1 MKIKLPIVILGIV
14 IGIFFFGQNIPV
26 EVVSFFYTISTVVKD
41 IISIFIPVVV
51 FTFIAYLLAD
61 LQDGTIFFVFRLFG
75 SIVLSNI
82 LVTIYSYGTF
92 ELFHSFLDVG
102 KSDLCIEK
110 LTSKIEPL
118 FKIPFSSPV
127 KSSHALLAGVI
138 FGIIF
143 AMRPNQRVF
152 LILEK
157 VRNRCLVV
165 LKKWLVSLI
174 PIMILGYLMKMQK
187 DDILEALILAY
198 GKIFAFIL
206 LAMFVY
212 VYGMYVVAA
221 RFRFGAALKKMQ
233 SFFASAMTAFS
244 TMSSIVA
251 YPITVEN
258 ALRYSRNPKLTQGIL
273 SSATNI
279 HLMGVGISI
288 PILSMT
294 VLSNFGC
301 SMPDAVTFLK
311 FAFFLVLAKFSVAA
325 VPGGSMMVVL
335 PVLQEHLG
343 FSPEMLALILS
354 LYMLFDPFSA
364 ATNVLGNGAFS
375 IFMTRILDK
384 KKNNI

>member
-1 MKIKLPIVILGIV
+1 MKIKLPILILGIV
-14 IGIFFFGQNIPV
+14 VCVFLFGQNIPI

-41 IISIFIPVVV
+41 IIAFFIPIVV

-61 LQDGTIFFVFRLFG
+61 LHEGTFLFVFRLFG
-75 SIVLSNI
+75 AIVLSNI
-82 LVTIYSYGTF
+82 LVTIYAYGIF
-92 ELFHSFLDVG
+92 ELFYPVLDVG

-110 LTSKIEPL
+110 LVSKIEPL
-118 FKIPFSSPV
+118 FKIPFSPPI
-127 KSSHALLAGVI
+127 KSSHALVAGVI
-138 FGIIF
+138 FGVLF
-143 AMRPNQRVF
+143 AMSPSQRVF
-152 LILEK
+152 LALEK
-157 VRNRCLVV
+157 VRNKCLMV

-174 PIMILGYLMKMQK
+174 PIMIVGYLMKMQK

-206 LAMFVY
+206 IAMLVY

-221 RFRFGAALKKMQ
+221 QFRFGAALKKMQ
-233 SFFASAMTAFS
+233 TFFASAMTAFS

-258 ALRYSRNPKLTQGIL
+258 ALRYSKNPKLTQGIL
-273 SSATNI
+273 SSSTNI

-301 SMPDAVTFLK
+301 AIPDAVTFLK

-375 IFMTRILDK
+375 IFMTRVLDK
-384 KKNNI
+384 KKK